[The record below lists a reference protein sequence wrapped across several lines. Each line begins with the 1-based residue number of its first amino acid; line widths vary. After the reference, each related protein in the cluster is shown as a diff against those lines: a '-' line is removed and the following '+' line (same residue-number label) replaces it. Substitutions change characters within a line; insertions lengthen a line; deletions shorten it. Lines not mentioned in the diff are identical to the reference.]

1 VRPRQL
7 IFFKP
12 ENPSALGTLERLLL
26 RCCAIAAPV
35 LGVLGIGRLLRL
47 DEANSVLIA
56 SSNLVRIVEYLRN
69 DYKLPAYYV
78 LLHRWIGGTGIA
90 RRPFT
95 FPPLLLTGWPSGS
108 PTVGI
113 ESIRRKIARPLERTL
128 LPGELSGE
136 IAILPAAASDSYF
149 SVTSFSTSFE

>member
-1 VRPRQL
+1 MRPRQI

-78 LLHRWIGGTGIA
+78 LLHSWIGGTGICETA
-90 RRPFT
+90 VH
-95 FPPLLLTGWPSGS
+95 LPSVAS
-108 PTVGI
+108 YWLA
-113 ESIRRKIARPLERTL
+113 IRVTYSWDRKY
-128 LPGELSGE
+128 
-136 IAILPAAASDSYF
+136 PAKNWAASRAH
-149 SVTSFSTSFE
+149 SFTG